1 MIVFFFKERG
11 TRIVCTAYTDLKL
24 VLQMPRGNLETI
36 YPRPLLLTYISSELL
51 DPNVKNYKRAFELMR
66 KNRLN
71 LNFLYDYNP
80 SQFIDNLPQFIA
92 NARNDDDICLFLS
105 EIDNEKN
112 TRNEYMKYIL
122 KYDDT
127 IVIDQSKWYPKA
139 NLICERFRSYL
150 QTPANINSILT
161 SYVKQSPSNLE
172 GALKFLN
179 EHPQSFDAAIRYM
192 TYFIDID
199 RLYDIALGTY
209 NFDLVLMISEKTQ
222 KDPKEYLPELNQL
235 RLITNVH
242 WRRFRIDCRLKRFRK
257 AIENACEY
265 LIEQILNP
273 TDENIEKN
281 FHEFVN
287 ILETHRFYRIALRKI
302 LSSAEIQS
310 TMNYVKNVIQLYGDY
325 LVTKKYYIEAGLVY
339 ERAELYELASQ
350 AFRQGKDVQNA
361 LKLLPQ
367 QSCQQINE
375 QYRSLAEQF
384 RHDLLYVDSGQIFE
398 IYLNDYEE
406 ALVSYVQGHEWS
418 HANRLFF
425 TTLKNRRD
433 LYEHEFLSAFNHFYD
448 DIQKQIRT
456 DQDKFQEY
464 LQRLAVLRTNLFQH
478 IKEILDSGRDYDID
492 ENDDQS
498 DDEFGGAGDDRR
510 TIATRTADDNGSI
523 RTRLT
528 KKSGSV
534 SSSKK
539 SQRRAA
545 QQAEKLVQLKQG
557 SKHEDLALVREL
569 WLLITKFDRLNID
582 IRHVIKICY
591 QISTHERSLEYEY
604 KGEALQ
610 NQYSNLM
617 TTIEKELPA
626 IWLTTPDQQQ
636 QQNVQNMVI
645 KKKIREK
652 FKKDLDLISNQ
663 YRVPANL
670 TSKTSQ
676 WKLVLFDFD
685 ITV

>member
-339 ERAELYELASQ
+339 ERAELYELAS
-350 AFRQGKDVQNA
+350 
-361 LKLLPQ
+361 
-367 QSCQQINE
+367 
-375 QYRSLAEQF
+375 
-384 RHDLLYVDSGQIFE
+384 
-398 IYLNDYEE
+398 
-406 ALVSYVQGHEWS
+406 
-418 HANRLFF
+418 
-425 TTLKNRRD
+425 
-433 LYEHEFLSAFNHFYD
+433 
-448 DIQKQIRT
+448 
-456 DQDKFQEY
+456 
-464 LQRLAVLRTNLFQH
+464 
-478 IKEILDSGRDYDID
+478 
-492 ENDDQS
+492 
-498 DDEFGGAGDDRR
+498 
-510 TIATRTADDNGSI
+510 
-523 RTRLT
+523 
-528 KKSGSV
+528 
-534 SSSKK
+534 
-539 SQRRAA
+539 
-545 QQAEKLVQLKQG
+545 
-557 SKHEDLALVREL
+557 
-569 WLLITKFDRLNID
+569 
-582 IRHVIKICY
+582 
-591 QISTHERSLEYEY
+591 
-604 KGEALQ
+604 
-610 NQYSNLM
+610 
-617 TTIEKELPA
+617 
-626 IWLTTPDQQQ
+626 
-636 QQNVQNMVI
+636 
-645 KKKIREK
+645 
-652 FKKDLDLISNQ
+652 
-663 YRVPANL
+663 
-670 TSKTSQ
+670 
-676 WKLVLFDFD
+676 
-685 ITV
+685 